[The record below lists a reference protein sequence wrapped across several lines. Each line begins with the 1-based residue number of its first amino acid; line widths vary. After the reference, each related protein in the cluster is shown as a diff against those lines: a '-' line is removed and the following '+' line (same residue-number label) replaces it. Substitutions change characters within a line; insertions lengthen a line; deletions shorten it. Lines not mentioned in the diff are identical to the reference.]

1 MPPLVL
7 VVDDE
12 ASVRQALTDVLE
24 TAGYAVATAA
34 DGAEGMEKMAAL
46 NPAAVLM
53 DIRMPGLDGI
63 KVLETVREKGQ
74 RLPIILITAYG
85 NTETTI
91 KAMKLGAFDY
101 ITKPFKLDELLA
113 IVQKAVNTQA
123 LVSKMSTE
131 EHGNGQDLTNEI
143 MIGQSPAMQSVYKSI
158 GRIVDSN
165 VTVLIRGE
173 SGTGKELVAR
183 AIHLNSPRKDR
194 PFIKINCAS
203 IPETL
208 LESEL
213 LGYEKGAFTG
223 AGTRKPGKFE
233 LADRG
238 TIFLDEIGEMSPAT
252 QAKLLRVLQEKEF
265 ERVGGTETIKVD
277 VRIVAATN
285 KNLEQ
290 SIQEGAFR
298 EDLFFRLNVVEIWVP
313 PLRERK
319 EDIPH
324 LTEFFVKNS
333 AREFHKKV
341 SGFSPRAMKLLMQ
354 YNWPGNIREL
364 RNVCERAV
372 LMSTGPLITI
382 EELPLGIQAQREDI
396 NLRTERADM
405 SFKEIIADVEK
416 QVILNV
422 LKEHN
427 WNRSAAAQ
435 ALKMSR
441 SSLYAKMRELGIIS

>member
-1 MPPLVL
+1 MPALVL

-34 DGAEGMEKMAAL
+34 NGTEGMEKMQTL
-46 NPAAVLM
+46 HPDAVLM
-53 DIRMPGLDGI
+53 DIRMPGPDGI
-63 KVLETVREKGQ
+63 KVLEMMREKED
-74 RLPIILITAYG
+74 RPPIILITAYG

-91 KAMKLGAFDY
+91 RAMKLGAFDY

-113 IVQKAVNTQA
+113 IVQKAVNTRA
-123 LVSKMSTE
+123 LMSKISTE
-131 EHGNGQDLTNEI
+131 KNEPEHPEEEI
-143 MIGQSPAMQSVYKSI
+143 MIGRSPAMQAVYKSI

-183 AIHLNSPRKDR
+183 AIHLNSPRKDG

-233 LADRG
+233 LADHG

-265 ERVGGTETIKVD
+265 ERVGGTETIRVD

-290 SIQEGAFR
+290 SIQEGTFR

-319 EDIPH
+319 EDIPD
-324 LTEFFVKNS
+324 LADFFVKKS
-333 AREFHKKV
+333 AREFHKEV
-341 SGFSPRAMKLLMQ
+341 SGFTPQAMKLLMQ

-382 EELPLGIQAQREDI
+382 DELPLGIQAQREEI
-396 NLRTERADM
+396 NLRAERGDM